1 MTAFLF
7 LLKLHTTFA
16 QKLITIMKK
25 LLLLF
30 SVLFLGTQAFSQI
43 LFSEDFDGISGPTAG
58 GAGTYTFPPG
68 WLLRN
73 VDNLTPSASVNYVN
87 EAWERRE
94 DFSFNV
100 ADSVAF
106 STSWSTPAGTANDWM
121 WTPLVGTITANT
133 ILKWNAVAYD
143 VSYPDGY
150 EVRVMTSVQ
159 GPPTGGAGVIGNQ
172 ITNSTQVFSIAAE
185 NSAWTAHQLSL
196 AAYAGQSI
204 YIGFRN
210 NSTDKFV
217 LLIDDVVV
225 EIQTNY
231 DLRVN
236 NGTVGHGEYT
246 VAPSD
251 QLTTT
256 QNIQL
261 KGSIQNVGLLS
272 VTNARL
278 ACDVMLNGSL
288 LTTVESAITPSL
300 AANATEAK
308 TIDYFPTAN
317 GIYTFK
323 FYPKMTEVDQVSTN
337 DTIIDPNTL
346 EVNPSVM
353 RRDDNVATGGLGI
366 GSGNGGYIGQTFNI
380 ETATTLESIS
390 TYFTRGY
397 AGEEIRAFIFNTDAM
412 GVPTTLFAA
421 TDTLFYI
428 DDSARLYTLP
438 MFGGPITLNPGKY
451 AVLQQEVDSTLQV
464 ANANTIFKTNS
475 VFVQWP
481 TNPFGANLFSPV
493 EGFGVNFSK
502 PFLMWPNFNQCY
514 GQTGGTLGAQTLA
527 SCGLSNGTAT
537 VNLDAGY
544 SVTWED
550 ATTNTTC
557 VNLPAGY
564 ATYTMTNGT
573 CTFVDSVLIENPN
586 APSMNIDNIVDA
598 LCNGQTGEINIT
610 ISGGTAPYS
619 TLWSDNSTNE
629 DLVASAGTYTAVI
642 TDAANCVV
650 NVTSSTI
657 TEPSALSAT
666 INTTDETCPLCV
678 DGTAA
683 VVVSGGTPNYTY
695 SWSNGATTDSIGGLA
710 PGTYDVTV
718 TDGNGCLFNQSTTV
732 NMFIGID
739 ELVNFGLEVYPN
751 PVVDFI
757 TVSSKKD
764 MIVSTKVI
772 DAAGKTIAIG
782 SVNNFESVIDFR
794 KLAKGAYTIEI
805 HTAKTLIRTAVIK

>member
-1 MTAFLF
+1 
-7 LLKLHTTFA
+7 
-16 QKLITIMKK
+16 MKK

-73 VDNLTPSASVNYVN
+73 VDNLTPTTNVNYVN

-94 DFSFNV
+94 DFQNNV

-106 STSWSTPAGTANDWM
+106 STSWTSPAGIANDWM
-121 WTPLVGTITANT
+121 WTPLINITPNAV
-133 ILKWNAVAYD
+133 LKWNAKAYD
-143 VSYPDGY
+143 PLYPDGY
-150 EVRVMTSVQ
+150 EVRIMVAPTT
-159 GPPTGGAGVIGNQ
+159 PTGGAGVIGNQ

-185 NSAWTAHQLSL
+185 NSSWTARQVSLST
-196 AAYAGQSI
+196 YTGQSI

-210 NSTDKFV
+210 ISNDKF
-217 LLIDDVVV
+217 LLVIDDVVV
-225 EIQTNY
+225 EVQTNN
-231 DLRVN
+231 DLRLN

-246 VAPSD
+246 AAPSD
-251 QLTTT
+251 QLTTI

-261 KGSIQNVGLLS
+261 KGTIQNMGVLAA
-272 VTNARL
+272 TNARL
-278 ACDVMLNGSL
+278 ACDVMLNGSF

-308 TIDYFPTAN
+308 TIDYFPTTD
-317 GIYTFK
+317 GTYTYK
-323 FYPKMTEVDQVSTN
+323 FYPKMTEVDEMTSN
-337 DTIIDPNTL
+337 DTIYDSNSL
-346 EVNPSVM
+346 EVIPSMM
-353 RRDDNVATGGLGI
+353 RRDDGTVVGSLGI
-366 GSGNGGYIGQTFNI
+366 GAGTIAYLGQTFNI
-380 ETATTLESIS
+380 ETPVYVESIS
-390 TYFTRGY
+390 AYFTRGY
-397 AGEEIRAFIFNTDAM
+397 VGRDLRAAIYNTDIS
-412 GVPTTLFAA
+412 GVPTTLLVA
-421 TDTLFYI
+421 TDTLQYI
-428 DDSARLYTLP
+428 DDSARVYTMP
-438 MFGGPITLNPGKY
+438 INGGSYLLAPGKY
-451 AVLQQEVDSTLQV
+451 AVLQIEIDSTL
-464 ANANTIFKTNS
+464 ALGNTSTIFKTNT
-475 VFVQWP
+475 VFVQWA
-481 TNPFGANLFSPV
+481 ANGPNFSPV
-493 EGFGVNFSK
+493 ENFGPAFAK
-502 PFLMWPNFNQCY
+502 PLTLWPNFDQCF
-514 GQTGGTLGAQTLA
+514 GETGGTLASQTLA
-527 SCGLSNGTAT
+527 SCGGSNGTAT
-537 VNLDAGY
+537 VSLDAGY
-544 SVTWED
+544 SITWED
-550 ATTNTTC
+550 ATTNATC
-557 VNLPAGY
+557 INLPVGY

-573 CTFVDSVLIENPN
+573 CTFTDSVLIENPN
-586 APSMNIDNIVDA
+586 APTMNIDNIVDA

-619 TLWSDNSTNE
+619 ILWSDNSSNE

-657 TEPSALSAT
+657 TEPSVLGVT
-666 INTTDETCPLCV
+666 INSTDETCVACN

-718 TDGNGCLFNQSTTV
+718 TDANGCSVNLNSTV
-732 NMFIGID
+732 NMFVGLD
-739 ELVNFGLEVYPN
+739 ELANFGLEVYPN

-805 HTAKTLIRTAVIK
+805 QTAKTLIRTAVIK